1 MGERVTRLVDRIRA
15 DMGPFFVARLCLR
28 VNIRLDDKAP
38 DSPEAERALEEAC
51 LELGYDLSKRERV
64 SSER

>member
-28 VNIRLDDKAP
+28 VNVRIDEKAP
-38 DSPEAERALEEAC
+38 DSPETLKALEDAC
-51 LELGYDLSKRERV
+51 LELGYDLAKRERV
-64 SSER
+64 GAER

>member
-28 VNIRLDDKAP
+28 VNVRIDEKAP
-38 DSPEAERALEEAC
+38 DTPEAVKALEDAC
-51 LELGYDLSKRERV
+51 LELGYDVSKRERV
-64 SSER
+64 VGDR